1 MLNTNYTYV
10 NPIVH
15 QHTDNLAKGVPHHT
29 VNRNISQPV
38 ENNQNISPYN
48 RENAEFLKKKLYS
61 PKLSPSAVST
71 ESFLK
76 SRSNNGPKYV
86 HNEAMTRY
94 YFISTLKTSS
104 SSQRNNVDF
113 MI

>member
-29 VNRNISQPV
+29 VNRNISQPID
-38 ENNQNISPYN
+38 NNQYICRFI

-71 ESFLK
+71 ESYLK
-76 SRSNNGPKYV
+76 SRSNNGPRYI

-113 MI
+113 ML

>member
-38 ENNQNISPYN
+38 ENTKILAHIIEKMQN
-48 RENAEFLKKKLYS
+48 FKKKLYS
-61 PKLSPSAVST
+61 PKLSQVR
-71 ESFLK
+71 FLL
-76 SRSNNGPKYV
+76 NP
-86 HNEAMTRY
+86 
-94 YFISTLKTSS
+94 I
-104 SSQRNNVDF
+104 
-113 MI
+113 

>member
-48 RENAEFLKKKLYS
+48 RENAEFLKKKS
-61 PKLSPSAVST
+61 FTVLSSRQVR
-71 ESFLK
+71 FLL
-76 SRSNNGPKYV
+76 NP
-86 HNEAMTRY
+86 
-94 YFISTLKTSS
+94 I
-104 SSQRNNVDF
+104 
-113 MI
+113 

>member
-10 NPIVH
+10 NPIVN
-15 QHTDNLAKGVPHHT
+15 QHTSNLAKGVPHHT

-38 ENNQNISPYN
+38 ENTQNISPYN
-48 RENAEFLKKKLYS
+48 RENAGFLKKKLYS

-76 SRSNNGPKYV
+76 SRSNDGPKYV